1 MTIEENALALGF
13 GGAALQLL
21 ESSRLVEVMAGCTG
35 LPDKLVELGPQ
46 GLLRSM
52 SNPDP
57 EGITRRISSSF
68 AELDNGGD
76 IKQ

>member
-1 MTIEENALALGF
+1 MTIEENTRAPGF
-13 GGAALQLL
+13 RGAVLQLL
-21 ESSRLVEVMAGCTG
+21 GSSRLVEVMAGRTG
-35 LPDKLVELGPQ
+35 MIDKFEEHGPQ